1 MKLIAH
7 EQGEVQQGERV
18 APDPTAIRTRTGSQT
33 EVFLTPE
40 TEFSVFVKSRNSSS
54 HLFGQI
60 RAIALRSQL
69 CSNTI
74 SSCFEIVLT
83 FEEKQLIFII
93 TDIYLALSFPR
104 PCSALVFTNSDIRA
118 TRQCVKKMILGLP
131 ASDLEFRS
139 RVLA

>member
-1 MKLIAH
+1 M
-7 EQGEVQQGERV
+7 
-18 APDPTAIRTRTGSQT
+18 
-33 EVFLTPE
+33 FLTPE
-40 TEFSVFVKSRNSSS
+40 TESSVFVKSRNSSS

-60 RAIALRSQL
+60 RAIGLRSQL

-104 PCSALVFTNSDIRA
+104 PCFALVFTNSDIRV

-139 RVLA
+139 RVLV